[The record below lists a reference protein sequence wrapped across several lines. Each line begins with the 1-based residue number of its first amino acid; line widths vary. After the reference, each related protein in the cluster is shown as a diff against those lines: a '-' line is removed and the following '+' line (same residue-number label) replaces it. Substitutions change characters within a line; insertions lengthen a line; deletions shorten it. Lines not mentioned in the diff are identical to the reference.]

1 MRSLLIFRHAKSSWD
16 YPNLDDFDRPLN
28 KRGGN
33 DAPEMGARLKKSG
46 YFPDLMISS
55 PAKRAI
61 DTCIAVAE
69 AVGYP
74 KKAIKKDERLYHA
87 SSGEILEILKK
98 TDDLWLNVAIF
109 GHNPGLTSFANYL
122 NNTSIYNIPTAGMI
136 MSDLDISSW
145 KNIAFGKGIMR
156 FFDFPKNR

>member
-28 KRGGN
+28 KRGEK
-33 DAPEMGARLKKSG
+33 DAPDMGRRLDDLG

-61 DTCIAVAE
+61 ETCTVIAD
-69 AVGYP
+69 AVEYP

-87 SSGEILEILKK
+87 SASEILEILKE

-109 GHNPGLTSFANYL
+109 GHNPGLTSFANHL
-122 NNTSIYNIPTAGMI
+122 NNTSIYNIPTAGMV
-136 MSDLDISSW
+136 MCDLDIESW
-145 KNIAFGKGIMR
+145 KEIEFSKGKMR